1 MNSKLVGFTFAVA
14 MLRLNLLFI
23 PWLLDMQEHVKE
35 DFVSSLYDNFWA
47 AAGVI
52 VNMAAFGC
60 RV

>member
-1 MNSKLVGFTFAVA
+1 MGFTFAVA